1 MALLTNM
8 RDDAQLRSQAAAEA
22 SASLFPSAL
31 HPMTQATVR
40 QASEGVT
47 IRFPQALLVAS
58 REDLQQFQQRVMV
71 HTLGPL
77 YEQGRISSGLGAQ
90 ILGCDRWDFYRLLSE
105 YGFSVL
111 DYAAD
116 EQESEAESSRDLAA
130 RVKQQ

>member
-1 MALLTNM
+1 
-8 RDDAQLRSQAAAEA
+8 
-22 SASLFPSAL
+22 
-31 HPMTQATVR
+31 
-40 QASEGVT
+40 
-47 IRFPQALLVAS
+47 
-58 REDLQQFQQRVMV
+58 MV

-77 YEQGRISSGLGAQ
+77 YEQGRISSGLGAR
-90 ILGCDRWDFYRLLSE
+90 ILHCDRWDFYRLLSE